1 MAMKKTAQ
9 SVREEMRVIGEA
21 ADDVVSSSKMNE
33 WFTPEF
39 WATATTVV
47 TNLVAVGVLLG
58 WVRASEAETLTT
70 VLTGLVSATSA
81 IVTNGLVIWKFI
93 GSRTAVKE
101 QMIAARFRYMEAVT
115 VEKMRLEER
124 V

>member
-1 MAMKKTAQ
+1 MTMKKNAQ
-9 SVREEMRVIGEA
+9 SIREELRVIGEA
-21 ADDVVSSSKMNE
+21 ADDVAATSKMNE

-47 TNLVAVGVLLG
+47 TNIVAVGVLLG

-70 VLTGLVSATSA
+70 VLTGLLSATSA
-81 IVTNGLVIWKFI
+81 IITNGLVIWKFI

-101 QMIAARFRYMEAVT
+101 QMIAARFRYMEAVA
-115 VEKMRLEER
+115 VEKLRSENN
-124 V
+124 

>member
-1 MAMKKTAQ
+1 MAMKKSAQ
-9 SVREEMRVIGEA
+9 TVREELRELNAEA
-21 ADDVVSSSKMNE
+21 DTAVGNKLNE
-33 WFTPEF
+33 WLTPEF

-58 WVRASEAETLTT
+58 WVRATEAETLTT

-93 GSRTAVKE
+93 ASRTAVKE
-101 QMIAARFRYMEAVT
+101 SMIDARYRYMEAIA
-115 VEKMRLEER
+115 VEKIRAEKA
-124 V
+124 